1 MATRS
6 LRWDG
11 ADAWQWQEGD
21 ALGRGDTAA
30 ALAVAG
36 DEPVRVLLACA
47 QVWVCAQSLPRLSGA
62 RLARAAAF
70 ALEDHLASDL
80 DAVQVAAGKRRAD
93 GLTDLAVIGRADL
106 DRALTRLREAGF
118 NVAGITPLAAL
129 LPVDV
134 ATVLAEPDCLTV
146 RLGAQASLCGSP
158 TQTVAL
164 LQALAPQALRW
175 LQTPGGPLPA
185 PGLVA
190 DVVSVPADEALR
202 RAAADAG
209 LDLLQG
215 AYAPVRPPGQWRPWR
230 PAAAMAGL
238 WLALLLAGGLLET
251 HRLGQQNAALTAA
264 VSKEFMGLFPEEG
277 RPVSLRAQA
286 QRRLKL
292 LDRGAAGGGMLPL
305 LTVATRALPPD
316 QTLTALDYK
325 DGALTLDV
333 SLPDVA
339 AVEALRAALATERA
353 VKAELP
359 VAVAEGGAVR
369 TRLVLR
375 QASSAVGVAPTSAA
389 TGAP

>member
-11 ADAWQWQEGD
+11 ADAWQWQDGD
-21 ALGRGDTAA
+21 ALRRGDTAA
-30 ALAVAG
+30 ALAAAG
-36 DEPVRVLLACA
+36 DEPVRVLLASPR
-47 QVWVCAQSLPRLSGA
+47 VWVCAQTLPRLSAA
-62 RLARAAAF
+62 RLVRAAAF

-80 DAVQVAAGKRRAD
+80 DAVQVAVGKRRAD
-93 GLTDLAVIGRADL
+93 GLAELAVISRADL
-106 DRALTRLREAGF
+106 DGALARLREAGF
-118 NVAGITPLAAL
+118 KVAGITPLAAL

-134 ATVLAEPDCLTV
+134 ATVLAEPGWLTV
-146 RLGAQASLCGSP
+146 RLGAQASLCGP
-158 TQTVAL
+158 PQDIAQL
-164 LQALAPQALRW
+164 LQALAPPTLRW

-185 PGLVA
+185 STLAA
-190 DVVSVPADEALR
+190 DVVAVPADEALS
-202 RAAADAG
+202 RAAAYAG

-215 AYAPVRPPGQWRPWR
+215 AYAPARPPGQWRPWR
-230 PAAAMAGL
+230 PAAVLASV

-251 HRLGQQNAALTAA
+251 HRLGQQNVALTAA
-264 VSKEFMGLFPEEG
+264 VRKEFMRLFPEEG

-292 LDRGAAGGGMLPL
+292 LDRGGSGGGALPL
-305 LTVATRALPPD
+305 LTVAARALPPG

-325 DGALTLDV
+325 DGTLTLDL
-333 SLPDVA
+333 SLLDVA
-339 AVEALRAALATERA
+339 AVETLRAKLAAERA

-375 QASSAVGVAPTSAA
+375 QTASAA
-389 TGAP
+389 TAPVSTKPGAP